1 MRDMA
6 DTANERIIAVMG
18 ATGSGKSALIR
29 LVTGNEK
36 IQVGS
41 GLISGTY
48 KPSLLIVIQAGKL
61 SIESQLTLLCEFQIP
76 PMSPHT
82 ASSTAA
88 STSCSW
94 IRPDLTTRIYPIEM
108 FSRRY
113 PSGSPHHIELVR
125 NCLLLFTYTGSQT
138 QECKAVRSA
147 TSQCS
152 RSSAVKTA
160 FGVSSFARHSGI
172 CSSAIPT

>member
-48 KPSLLIVIQAGKL
+48 KPSLLRVIQTGKL
-61 SIESQLTLLCEFQIP
+61 SIES
-76 PMSPHT
+76 
-82 ASSTAA
+82 
-88 STSCSW
+88 
-94 IRPDLTTRIYPIEM
+94 
-108 FSRRY
+108 
-113 PSGSPHHIELVR
+113 
-125 NCLLLFTYTGSQT
+125 
-138 QECKAVRSA
+138 
-147 TSQCS
+147 
-152 RSSAVKTA
+152 
-160 FGVSSFARHSGI
+160 
-172 CSSAIPT
+172 